1 MIVNRQ
7 HQEQFTLH
15 PIVIPCII
23 LFLKGVNMEIIQT
36 GFKLGPAFIV
46 FLVLTSYFIIG
57 IREQR
62 KKQLS

>member
-1 MIVNRQ
+1 
-7 HQEQFTLH
+7 
-15 PIVIPCII
+15 
-23 LFLKGVNMEIIQT
+23 MEIIQT